1 MLRLSV
7 LALVLLPSLSSGADA
22 LDQVNAQRAA
32 RGLPAYLRDG
42 GLSLAA
48 ENAAQ
53 YRAANRLFGH
63 CSNDFAFLPPGST
76 ADAAGCAAHPPSY
89 GFLACAVYD
98 GYQFAGAATI
108 IGRDGLAYHHLFVR
122 GGVGR
127 GAIIVRERTVTR
139 YRRR

>member
-1 MLRLSV
+1 MIRLSLLV
-7 LALVLLPSLSSGADA
+7 LALLPSLSFGADA
-22 LDQVNAQRAA
+22 LEQVNAQRAS
-32 RGLPAYLRDG
+32 RGLAPYARDG

-48 ENAAQ
+48 EQAAQ

-63 CSNDFAFLPPGST
+63 CSNDFAFLPPGSS

-98 GYQFAGAATI
+98 GYQFAGAATV
-108 IGRDGLAYHHLFVR
+108 IGSDGLAYHHLFVR

-127 GAIIVRERTVTR
+127 GVMIERERTVTR